1 MDSKHQYHHTIA
13 KELKLNQKQV
23 ASVLELFEDGATIPF
38 ISRYR
43 KEQTGSLDE
52 LQITA
57 IRDRHGL
64 LTDIAKRR
72 QVITDSLEKRA
83 LLTPGIQSALVS
95 ATTIATLE
103 DIYLPYKQK
112 RKTRAMAARER
123 GLEPLAKAIFQ
134 NHTTPPDI
142 TSFLNSERELHS
154 VEDVFAGVRDI
165 IAEWISEDAS
175 TRNSLRRLFSQ
186 KALVCSSVVKK
197 QKESGT
203 KYRDY
208 FDWQEACKKAPGH
221 RLLAM
226 FRGETEKILRL
237 TMRPDEPEALSILRQ
252 RFPAR
257 GKYANELK
265 AAIEDGYKRLLC
277 PSLEK
282 ELRTNLKEKAHIE
295 AITVFADNLKELLV
309 APPLG
314 RKNVMALD
322 PGFRTGAKLV
332 CLDSQG
338 ALLDFTT
345 IYPTH
350 GGVSAKEAG
359 RTIEQLCN
367 KYKIQ
372 AIAIGNGTAG
382 RETEDFVRQLG
393 LGADIIVTMVNE
405 SGASIYSASAVAR
418 EEFPNHDITV
428 RGAVSI
434 GRRLQDPLAELVKL
448 DPKSIGVG
456 QYQHDVNQNLLKQG
470 LHDVVESCVNSV
482 GVQINNASRELLN
495 YVSGLGPVLA
505 DNIIQYRQENGPF
518 TSRKELL
525 KVKRLGAKA
534 YEQCAGFMRIHGA
547 KNPLDNSAVHPER
560 YNVVKQMAKD
570 LQCTVQELI
579 TNGDMRDRIN
589 LQSYVSVSLGIP
601 TLRDIIAEL
610 AKPGRDPRAT
620 FNAFAFSPGINSMDD
635 LIIEMK
641 LPGIVT
647 NVTKFGAFVDIG
659 VHQDGLLHISQLADR
674 FVKDPA
680 EVVKVGQQLLVRV
693 LEVDSKRKRISLSL
707 RNAQ

>member
-1 MDSKHQYHHTIA
+1 MNNEQHYHHTIA
-13 KELKLNQKQV
+13 KELQLKQTQV
-23 ASVLELFEDGATIPF
+23 ASVLELFTDGATIPF

-57 IRDRHGL
+57 IRDKHGL
-64 LTDIAKRR
+64 LADLAKRR
-72 QVITDSLEKRA
+72 LVITGSLEKRA
-83 LLTPGIQSALVS
+83 LLTPDIQSALAS
-95 ATTIATLE
+95 AATITTLE

-112 RKTRAMAARER
+112 RKTRALAAKER
-123 GLEPLAKAIFQ
+123 GLEPVAKAIF
-134 NHTTPPDI
+134 NNSNNPPDI
-142 TSFLNSERELHS
+142 LSFRDPEKELHTA
-154 VEDVFAGVRDI
+154 EDVLAGARDI
-165 IAEWISEDAS
+165 IAEWINEEVSI
-175 TRNSLRRLFSQ
+175 RNSLRRLFSQ
-186 KALVCSSVVKK
+186 KALVRSKVVKK
-197 QKESGT
+197 HKESGA

-208 FDWQEACKKAPGH
+208 FDWQELCKKAPGH

-226 FRGETEKILRL
+226 FRGETEKVLRL
-237 TMRPDEPEALSILRQ
+237 VIRPDENEALSIIRQ
-252 RFPAR
+252 HFPAK
-257 GKYANELK
+257 GTYATEYN
-265 AAIEDGYKRLLC
+265 AAIEDGYKRLLG

-282 ELRTNLKEKAHIE
+282 ELRTSLKEKAHIE
-295 AITVFADNLKELLV
+295 AITVFAENLKELLL

-314 RKNVMALD
+314 RKSVMALD

-350 GGVSAKEAG
+350 GGASAQEAG
-359 RTIEQLCN
+359 RTIEQLCKKHN
-367 KYKIQ
+367 IQ

-382 RETEDFVRQLG
+382 RETEDFVRKLG
-393 LGADIIVTMVNE
+393 LAAEIIVTMVNE
-405 SGASIYSASAVAR
+405 SGASIYSASAIAR
-418 EEFPNHDITV
+418 EEFPDHDITV

-456 QYQHDVNQNLLKQG
+456 QYQHDVNQNLLQQG

-482 GVQINNASRELLN
+482 GVQVNNASRELLN

-547 KNPLDNSAVHPER
+547 KNPLDDSAVHPER
-560 YNVVKQMAKD
+560 YTIVLRMAKD
-570 LQCTVQELI
+570 LQCTVREMI
-579 TNGDMRDRIN
+579 TNGNLEDKIN
-589 LQSYVSVSLGIP
+589 LQPYVSDSLGLP
-601 TLRDIIAEL
+601 TLKDIIEEL
-610 AKPGRDPRAT
+610 GKPGRDPRAS
-620 FNAFAFSPGINSMDD
+620 FNAFSFAAGVNSIDD
-635 LIIEMK
+635 LSVEMK

-674 FVKDPA
+674 FVKDPS
-680 EVVKVGQQLLVRV
+680 EVVKVGQQLVVRV

-707 RNAQ
+707 RSAQ

>member
-1 MDSKHQYHHTIA
+1 MNSKQQFNCTIS
-13 KELKLNQKQV
+13 KQLNISQNQV

-57 IRDRHGL
+57 IRDKHGV
-64 LTDIAKRR
+64 LTDLAKRR
-72 QVITDSLEKRA
+72 HVITETLEKRA
-83 LLTPGIQSALVS
+83 LLTPEIQSALAS
-95 ATTIATLE
+95 ATDIATLE
-103 DIYLPYKQK
+103 DIYLPHKQK
-112 RKTRAMAARER
+112 RKTRAMAAKEK
-123 GLEPLAKAIFQ
+123 GLEPLAKAIFE
-134 NHTTPPDI
+134 NNNTPPDI
-142 TSFLNSERELHS
+142 TPFRNPEKELHS
-154 VEDVFAGVRDI
+154 IEDVLAGARDI

-175 TRNSLRRLFSQ
+175 IRNSLRRLFSQ
-186 KALVCSSVVKK
+186 KALVSSSVVKK
-197 QKESGT
+197 HKESGA
-203 KYRDY
+203 KYSDY
-208 FDWQEACKKAPGH
+208 FDWQEFCKKAPGH

-226 FRGETEKILRL
+226 FRGETEKVLRL
-237 TMRPDEPEALSILRQ
+237 SMRPDENEALSIIRQ
-252 RFPAR
+252 HFPAK
-257 GKYANELK
+257 GKYAKEYTV
-265 AAIEDGYKRLLC
+265 AMEDGYKRLLG

-282 ELRTNLKEKAHIE
+282 ELRTSLKEKSHIE
-295 AITVFADNLKELLV
+295 AITVFADNLKELLL

-314 RKNVMALD
+314 RKSVMALD

-338 ALLDFTT
+338 ALLDFAT

-350 GGVSAKEAG
+350 GGASAKEAG
-359 RTIEQLCN
+359 HTIEQLCK

-382 RETEDFVRQLG
+382 RETEDFVRKLN
-393 LGADIIVTMVNE
+393 LAAELIITMVNE
-405 SGASIYSASAVAR
+405 SGASIYSASAIAR
-418 EEFPNHDITV
+418 EEFPDHDITV

-482 GVQINNASRELLN
+482 GVQVNNASRELLN

-505 DNIIQYRQENGPF
+505 DNIIQYRLENGPF
-518 TSRKELL
+518 ASRKELL

-547 KNPLDNSAVHPER
+547 QNPLDDSAVHPER
-560 YNVVKQMAKD
+560 YTVVQKMAKD
-570 LQCTVQELI
+570 LQCTVQEMISNKEL
-579 TNGDMRDRIN
+579 RDRIN
-589 LQSYVSVSLGIP
+589 LQSYVSDSLGLP
-601 TLRDIIAEL
+601 TLKDIMEEL
-610 AKPGRDPRAT
+610 TKPGRDPRAS
-620 FNAFAFSPGINSMDD
+620 FNVFAFAPGVNSMDD
-635 LIIEMK
+635 LVNEMK

-674 FVKDPA
+674 FVKDPS

-707 RNAQ
+707 RSA

>member
-1 MDSKHQYHHTIA
+1 MNNEQHYHHTIA
-13 KELKLNQKQV
+13 KELQLKQTQV
-23 ASVLELFEDGATIPF
+23 ASVLELFTDGATIPF

-57 IRDRHGL
+57 IRDKHGL
-64 LTDIAKRR
+64 LADLAKRR
-72 QVITDSLEKRA
+72 LVITGSLEKRA
-83 LLTPGIQSALVS
+83 LLTPDIQSALAS
-95 ATTIATLE
+95 AATITTLE

-112 RKTRAMAARER
+112 RKTRALAAKER
-123 GLEPLAKAIFQ
+123 GLEPVAKAIF
-134 NHTTPPDI
+134 NNSNNPPDI
-142 TSFLNSERELHS
+142 LSFRDPEKELHTA
-154 VEDVFAGVRDI
+154 EDVLAGARDI
-165 IAEWISEDAS
+165 IAEWINEEVSI
-175 TRNSLRRLFSQ
+175 RNSLRRLFSQ
-186 KALVCSSVVKK
+186 KALVRSKVVKK
-197 QKESGT
+197 HKESGA

-208 FDWQEACKKAPGH
+208 FDWQELCKKAPGH

-226 FRGETEKILRL
+226 FRGETEKVLRL
-237 TMRPDEPEALSILRQ
+237 VIRPDENEALSIIRQ
-252 RFPAR
+252 HFPAK
-257 GKYANELK
+257 GTYATEYN
-265 AAIEDGYKRLLC
+265 AAIEDGYKRLLG

-282 ELRTNLKEKAHIE
+282 ELRTSLKEKAHIE
-295 AITVFADNLKELLV
+295 AITVFADNLKELLL

-314 RKNVMALD
+314 RKSVMALD

-350 GGVSAKEAG
+350 GGASAQEAG
-359 RTIEQLCN
+359 RTIEQLCKKHN
-367 KYKIQ
+367 IQ

-382 RETEDFVRQLG
+382 RETEDFVRKLG
-393 LGADIIVTMVNE
+393 LAAEIIVTMVNE
-405 SGASIYSASAVAR
+405 SGASIYSASAIAR
-418 EEFPNHDITV
+418 EEFPDHDITV

-456 QYQHDVNQNLLKQG
+456 QYQHDVNQNLLQQG

-482 GVQINNASRELLN
+482 GVQVNNASRELLN

-547 KNPLDNSAVHPER
+547 KNPLDDSAVHPER
-560 YNVVKQMAKD
+560 YTIVLRMAKD
-570 LQCTVQELI
+570 LQCTVREMI
-579 TNGDMRDRIN
+579 TNGNLEDKIN
-589 LQSYVSVSLGIP
+589 LQPYVSDSLGLP
-601 TLRDIIAEL
+601 TLKDIIEEL
-610 AKPGRDPRAT
+610 GKPGRDPRAS
-620 FNAFAFSPGINSMDD
+620 FNAFSFAAGVNSIDD
-635 LIIEMK
+635 LSVEMK

-674 FVKDPA
+674 FVKDPS
-680 EVVKVGQQLLVRV
+680 EVVKVGQQLVVRV

-707 RNAQ
+707 RSAQ